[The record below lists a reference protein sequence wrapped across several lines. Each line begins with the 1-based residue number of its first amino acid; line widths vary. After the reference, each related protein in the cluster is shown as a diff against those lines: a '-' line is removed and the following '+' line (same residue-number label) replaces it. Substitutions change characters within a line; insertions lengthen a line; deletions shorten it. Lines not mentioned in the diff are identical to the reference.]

1 MKIQKYNQFNEALQ
15 QNGYWN
21 KEQLQKE
28 ANKYK
33 TRSEF
38 VKNNAYAYYKSLKMN
53 ILDELFKNHIN
64 NGYSDKQKIS
74 GYWTEERLQDE
85 VNKYENRNEFNKNN
99 IAAYCA
105 ASKKN
110 LIDKLFKNHTNQGYM
125 DKEEWKENSYVIYV
139 YELEDFN
146 SVYIGLT
153 NDVKRRDKEH
163 LFDEKEK
170 MALFCK
176 ENNIPYPKYKILEKD
191 LKSTEAQRQ
200 EKYWVEHYKNNG
212 WGMFN
217 IAKTG
222 GLGGGKKWTKKSLQE
237 EANKYKTIRE
247 FRKNNSA
254 AYGAASK
261 KKIIEILFKNHS
273 NNGYSENQKI
283 KGYWTKERVQD
294 ESRKYKNRAD
304 FYTNNA
310 SAYNKALK
318 INILNDLFKNHPNN
332 GYSENRTINGYWS
345 EEQLQ
350 DEANKYINK
359 KEFKKNSYNAYLTAK
374 KRKILNI
381 LFKK

>member
-254 AYGAASK
+254 AYGAA
-261 KKIIEILFKNHS
+261 
-273 NNGYSENQKI
+273 Q
-283 KGYWTKERVQD
+283 
-294 ESRKYKNRAD
+294 
-304 FYTNNA
+304 
-310 SAYNKALK
+310 
-318 INILNDLFKNHPNN
+318 
-332 GYSENRTINGYWS
+332 
-345 EEQLQ
+345 
-350 DEANKYINK
+350 
-359 KEFKKNSYNAYLTAK
+359 
-374 KRKILNI
+374 KRKL
-381 LFKK
+381 